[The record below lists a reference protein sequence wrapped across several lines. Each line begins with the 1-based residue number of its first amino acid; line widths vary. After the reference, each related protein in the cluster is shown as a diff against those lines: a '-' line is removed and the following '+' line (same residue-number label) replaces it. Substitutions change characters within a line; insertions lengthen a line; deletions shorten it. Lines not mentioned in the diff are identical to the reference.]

1 MQSSRLLELLKRT
14 ASLAVGVTEHAGRG
28 LVAKALIRQ
37 GSIVLTEEP
46 IVCAPAPQHRGRC
59 CYSCLRVFQDA
70 AGPLAQLLVEAN
82 GQTYCS
88 ATCADGV
95 AQTFA
100 EVEGPG
106 GANLAALTDHCKQ
119 HKERFPL
126 LAARLACSIVQGSY
140 AADAASQVRLLA
152 TRMPKLAGTTSRDA
166 HGLVSGLAAC
176 CRELHLHCMSCQS
189 LDKALQSTTWH
200 ALCAAGSAVSVLRQ
214 CFGSAARG
222 VGGSPPA
229 HS

>member
-1 MQSSRLLELLKRT
+1 MQASRLLELLKRT
-14 ASLAVGVTEHAGRG
+14 ASLALGVTEHAGRG

-37 GSIVLTEEP
+37 GTVVLTEEP
-46 IVCAPAPQHRGRC
+46 IVCAPAPQHRGHC
-59 CYSCLRVFQDA
+59 CYRCLRVFPDA
-70 AGPLAQLLVEAN
+70 ASPLAQLLVEAN

-100 EVEGPG
+100 IVEGLG
-106 GANLAALTDHCKQ
+106 GANFAALTNRCKQ

-126 LAARLACSIVQGSY
+126 LAARLACSIVQGGD

-152 TRMPKLAGTTSRDA
+152 ARMHKLAGTTRSGA

-176 CRELHLHCMSCQS
+176 CRKLHLHCMSRQS
-189 LDKALQSTTWH
+189 LDKALQLTTWH
-200 ALCAAGSAVSVLRQ
+200 ALCAAGSAVAVLRQ